1 MIIDATIEGNDM
13 VRYRRLYLWIDKYP
27 DYSFYAVFIVNALI
41 QLVLGVLTAFIIL
54 VSAIMLVNFAVVLAS
69 NLLVKNLFRRSRP
82 STYYVV
88 HGRGAKV
95 FEGSFPSLHA
105 QFAFAMATTFII
117 SLYLYVNVDIS
128 SANLVVG
135 VPLIYFM
142 AFIVASSRYL
152 IGVHHLVDV
161 VGGIVLGVVLALPI
175 TIYMYDIMKEASLAI
190 QVLLGT
196 IFFLTVYILSFLE
209 RKHLSS

>member
-1 MIIDATIEGNDM
+1 MIISASIEGKILGW
-13 VRYRRLYLWIDKYP
+13 RKRIYLWIDKYP
-27 DYSFYAVFIVNALI
+27 DYSFYTVFVINAMV
-41 QLVLGVLTAFIIL
+41 QLVLGVSITFIIL
-54 VSAIMLVNFAVVLAS
+54 VSALMLVNFAVVLAS
-69 NLLVKNLFRRSRP
+69 NLLVKNLLRKSRP

-88 HGRGAKV
+88 HGRGARV

-105 QFAFAMATTFII
+105 QFAFAMATTFIV
-117 SLYLYVNVDIS
+117 SLYLYVNGDIS

-196 IFFLTVYILSFLE
+196 IFFLTVYILSYME

>member
-1 MIIDATIEGNDM
+1 MIISASTEGKILAWC
-13 VRYRRLYLWIDKYP
+13 RKIYIWIDKYP
-27 DYSFYAVFIVNALI
+27 DYSFYTVFAINAMV
-41 QLVLGVLTAFIIL
+41 QLGLGVSITFIIL
-54 VSAIMLVNFAVVLAS
+54 VSAIMLVNFAVALAS
-69 NLLVKNLFRRSRP
+69 NLLVKNLLRRSRP
-82 STYYVV
+82 LTYYVV

-105 QFAFAMATTFII
+105 QFAFAMATTFIV
-117 SLYLYVNVDIS
+117 SLYLYVNGDIS

-190 QVLLGT
+190 HVLLGT
-196 IFFLTVYILSFLE
+196 IFFLTVYILSYME
-209 RKHLSS
+209 RKHLSF

>member
-1 MIIDATIEGNDM
+1 MIISASIEGKILAW
-13 VRYRRLYLWIDKYP
+13 YRKIYIWIDKYP
-27 DYSFYAVFIVNALI
+27 DYSFYTVFAINAMV
-41 QLVLGVLTAFIIL
+41 QLGLGVSITFIIL
-54 VSAIMLVNFAVVLAS
+54 VSAIMLVNFAVALAS
-69 NLLVKNLFRRSRP
+69 NLLVKNLLRRSRP
-82 STYYVV
+82 LTYYVV

-105 QFAFAMATTFII
+105 QFAFAMATTFIV
-117 SLYLYVNVDIS
+117 SLYLYVNGDIS